1 MDKLITEYT
10 ITFEDIDEEDFI
22 TEDKQEADA
31 KIEELKDN
39 GEFYKV
45 YQYYAKDWV
54 YNDETGD
61 WEESDVEVYYTKGE
75 DEELEES
82 SEIPMYID
90 EYYPTR
96 QEAKAAEKV
105 LKQQGRKTKVERHGN
120 EYIVWTSYEK
130 VEEDINQEDKIE
142 YNIYTISGG
151 DGVYNSH
158 KVDTVETEE
167 QAIDRVSEL
176 EAEMG
181 SGAYYT
187 KVVNGKELEEA
198 KSSNNKYEI
207 EYVVPN
213 YTGGNVYVFTGK
225 LKDGNYFIADDTYFG
240 KEGDT
245 FSPFDVTIVDT
256 DPDKVYTDEDGYE
269 YTLLDDIYYQEQHFV
284 EDIEEDDAKEFT
296 KMILQWVIDN
306 KPEGN
311 YQIGEMEEYLYIA
324 TGTDK
329 VEEAKSSN
337 NKYEIE
343 YVTPNYTGGNVY
355 VFTGKLKDGNY
366 FIADDGY
373 FTADDTGNVPGF
385 DVRIVNMDPDKVLET
400 DSDGLSFT
408 LVDDAELQ
416 DEHLVKDL
424 DENEE
429 IPFTLDLLNWIIKNE
444 PEGNYN
450 IGELQDELNVLKK
463 SIQRNNKSINE
474 NKDLTEAVD
483 NVNVNETIRNLTS
496 QINEWFENNKID
508 KLVLYEETPYYG
520 IVTTNVLD
528 KDLYDKYGTTAYETE
543 DEQVFNQDGFGYEVI
558 KYLENYLKTLKNKKV
573 TEAIDIKDN
582 EFKVGDKVK
591 IDYISDGN
599 KYNDEVGTIKWIHKY
614 KYYPNGK
621 ENEFEYKYQAEIEYS
636 DGGVLAVN
644 DIYAPGSGIV
654 GTIKKVTE
662 ALDDTQKQEDEKEET
677 EQQEEIID
685 TENELEEGIKKEV
698 YQYAKQQGLDIEKL
712 RKQGIELET
721 LEETLD
727 TVIGNMVSKSAIE
740 YMDKTGKDITWDFEV
755 SGNDIK
761 IIWNE
766 V

>member
-1 MDKLITEYT
+1 MNKTITEYT

-61 WEESDVEVYYTKGE
+61 WEESDVDVYYTKGE
-75 DEELEES
+75 TEELEEG

-142 YNIYTISGG
+142 YNIYIISGG

-176 EAEMG
+176 EAETG

-198 KSSNNKYEI
+198 KSSNNEYEI
-207 EYVVPN
+207 EYAIPN

-225 LKDGNYFIADDTYFG
+225 LKNGNYFLADDTF
-240 KEGDT
+240 T
-245 FSPFDVTIVDT
+245 PFDTRILDIDPNTTIKDENGIEVT
-256 DPDKVYTDEDGYE
+256 
-269 YTLLDDIYYQEQHFV
+269 LMDDV
-284 EDIEEDDAKEFT
+284 
-296 KMILQWVIDN
+296 
-306 KPEGN
+306 
-311 YQIGEMEEYLYIA
+311 
-324 TGTDK
+324 
-329 VEEAKSSN
+329 S
-337 NKYEIE
+337 
-343 YVTPNYTGGNVY
+343 
-355 VFTGKLKDGNY
+355 
-366 FIADDGY
+366 
-373 FTADDTGNVPGF
+373 
-385 DVRIVNMDPDKVLET
+385 
-400 DSDGLSFT
+400 
-408 LVDDAELQ
+408 LQ
-416 DEHLVKDL
+416 DKHLVKDL
-424 DENEE
+424 DENDAKE
-429 IPFTLDLLNWIIKNE
+429 FTLNLVKWIEENK
-444 PEGNYN
+444 PDGNYQVDEIKAELDN
-450 IGELQDELNVLKK
+450 MVINESKEQIEKKIEGKVTTMSGTYDVDEYDAISNKVKQAYKDFWEGKITPSDLEDIKKNSGFTAGELH
-463 SIQRNNKSINE
+463 SIQYLASMEKQKKE
-474 NKDLTEAVD
+474 EA
-483 NVNVNETIRNLTS
+483 T
-496 QINEWFENNKID
+496 
-508 KLVLYEETPYYG
+508 
-520 IVTTNVLD
+520 
-528 KDLYDKYGTTAYETE
+528 
-543 DEQVFNQDGFGYEVI
+543 
-558 KYLENYLKTLKNKKV
+558 
-573 TEAIDIKDN
+573 DI
-582 EFKVGDKVK
+582 
-591 IDYISDGN
+591 
-599 KYNDEVGTIKWIHKY
+599 
-614 KYYPNGK
+614 
-621 ENEFEYKYQAEIEYS
+621 
-636 DGGVLAVN
+636 
-644 DIYAPGSGIV
+644 
-654 GTIKKVTE
+654 
-662 ALDDTQKQEDEKEET
+662 TQKQEDEKEEIK
-677 EQQEEIID
+677 QQEEIID
-685 TENELEEGIKKEV
+685 TTKELEEGIKKEV

-721 LEETLD
+721 LEKTLD

>member
-1 MDKLITEYT
+1 MNKTITEYT

-176 EAEMG
+176 EAETG
-181 SGAYYT
+181 NGTYYT

-207 EYVVPN
+207 EYATPN
-213 YTGGNVYVFTGK
+213 YTGGNIYVFTGK
-225 LKDGNYFIADDTYFG
+225 LKDGNYFIADD
-240 KEGDT
+240 
-245 FSPFDVTIVDT
+245 S
-256 DPDKVYTDEDGYE
+256 
-269 YTLLDDIYYQEQHFV
+269 
-284 EDIEEDDAKEFT
+284 
-296 KMILQWVIDN
+296 
-306 KPEGN
+306 
-311 YQIGEMEEYLYIA
+311 
-324 TGTDK
+324 
-329 VEEAKSSN
+329 
-337 NKYEIE
+337 
-343 YVTPNYTGGNVY
+343 
-355 VFTGKLKDGNY
+355 
-366 FIADDGY
+366 Y
-373 FTADDTGNVPGF
+373 FTADDNGNVSGF

-400 DSDGLSFT
+400 DSDGISYT
-408 LVDDAELQ
+408 LVDDTQLQ
-416 DEHLVKDL
+416 EQHLVKDL
-424 DENEE
+424 DEDDA
-429 IPFTLDLLNWIIKNE
+429 IAFTVDLLEWILENK
-444 PEGNYN
+444 PDGNY
-450 IGELQDELNVLKK
+450 QVDEIKAKLDDMYKIEEKK
-463 SIQRNNKSINE
+463 SNGIFDEKDVKSYISDIAKVVADVVSNSAKSANVEVPNKGKLMNNNSVIVYELPIKFTGDMVGLVEDIAKQLYSNLESGRVKEVKCVPTHTKNGQVLTLSIIGPDIVSE
-474 NKDLTEAVD
+474 QKVKKTEAVE
-483 NVNVNETIRNLTS
+483 NVDVNETIHNLIK
-496 QINEWFENNKID
+496 QINDWYEANNID
-508 KLVLYEETPYYG
+508 KVVLYEETPNYG
-520 IVTTNVLD
+520 VVTINVLD
-528 KDLYDKYGTTAYETE
+528 KELYDKYSTTAYTPE

-558 KYLENYLKTLKNKKV
+558 KYLENYLKTLKSKKV

-654 GTIKKVTE
+654 GTVKKVTE
-662 ALDDTQKQEDEKEET
+662 ALDDTQKQEDEKEEI

>member
-1 MDKLITEYT
+1 MNKTITEYT

-120 EYIVWTSYEK
+120 EYILWTSYEK
-130 VEEDINQEDKIE
+130 VEEAKEKEYEIALIPEDLYKVLLNIQEMYQEDLLNNDEDIFANTEDSYAVEMLYNHLADIITTPEYREYRNKNYTVKNPDGIDMKVDTNLTNILGAIIRDDKLSE
-142 YNIYTISGG
+142 YKLQETKVESKDIIQYNIYVLLGEDGEYIS
-151 DGVYNSH
+151 S

-176 EAEMG
+176 KAETG
-181 SGAYYT
+181 NGAYYT
-187 KVVNGKELEEA
+187 KVVNGKELDEA
-198 KSSNNKYEI
+198 KSSNNEYEI
-207 EYVVPN
+207 EYAIPN

-225 LKDGNYFIADDTYFG
+225 LKNGNYFLADDTF
-240 KEGDT
+240 T
-245 FSPFDVTIVDT
+245 PFDTRILDIDPNTTIKDENGIEVT
-256 DPDKVYTDEDGYE
+256 
-269 YTLLDDIYYQEQHFV
+269 LMDDV
-284 EDIEEDDAKEFT
+284 
-296 KMILQWVIDN
+296 
-306 KPEGN
+306 
-311 YQIGEMEEYLYIA
+311 
-324 TGTDK
+324 
-329 VEEAKSSN
+329 S
-337 NKYEIE
+337 
-343 YVTPNYTGGNVY
+343 
-355 VFTGKLKDGNY
+355 
-366 FIADDGY
+366 
-373 FTADDTGNVPGF
+373 
-385 DVRIVNMDPDKVLET
+385 
-400 DSDGLSFT
+400 
-408 LVDDAELQ
+408 LQ
-416 DEHLVKDL
+416 DKHLVKDL
-424 DENEE
+424 DENDAKE
-429 IPFTLDLLNWIIKNE
+429 FTLNLVKWIEENK
-444 PEGNYN
+444 PDGNY
-450 IGELQDELNVLKK
+450 QVDEIKATLEVKK
-463 SIQRNNKSINE
+463 
-474 NKDLTEAVD
+474 TEAVD
-483 NVNVNETIRNLTS
+483 NVNVNETIQDLIS
-496 QINEWFENNKID
+496 QINKWFENNKID
-508 KLVLYEETPYYG
+508 KVVLYKETPNYG
-520 IVTTNVLD
+520 IVSTNVLD
-528 KDLYDKYGTTAYETE
+528 KELYDKYNTTAYETE

-558 KYLENYLKTLKNKKV
+558 KYLENYLKTLKNNKV
-573 TEAIDIKDN
+573 TEAVDN
-582 EFKVGDKVK
+582 
-591 IDYISDGN
+591 
-599 KYNDEVGTIKWIHKY
+599 
-614 KYYPNGK
+614 
-621 ENEFEYKYQAEIEYS
+621 
-636 DGGVLAVN
+636 
-644 DIYAPGSGIV
+644 
-654 GTIKKVTE
+654 
-662 ALDDTQKQEDEKEET
+662 TQKQEDEKEEI

-685 TENELEEGIKKEV
+685 TTKELEEGIKKEI

>member
-1 MDKLITEYT
+1 MNKTITEYT

-176 EAEMG
+176 EAETG
-181 SGAYYT
+181 NGAYYT

-207 EYVVPN
+207 EY
-213 YTGGNVYVFTGK
+213 
-225 LKDGNYFIADDTYFG
+225 A
-240 KEGDT
+240 
-245 FSPFDVTIVDT
+245 
-256 DPDKVYTDEDGYE
+256 
-269 YTLLDDIYYQEQHFV
+269 
-284 EDIEEDDAKEFT
+284 
-296 KMILQWVIDN
+296 
-306 KPEGN
+306 
-311 YQIGEMEEYLYIA
+311 
-324 TGTDK
+324 
-329 VEEAKSSN
+329 
-337 NKYEIE
+337 
-343 YVTPNYTGGNVY
+343 TPNYTGGNVY

-373 FTADDTGNVPGF
+373 FIADDNGNVSGF

-400 DSDGLSFT
+400 DSDGLSST

-424 DENEE
+424 DENEAKE
-429 IPFTLDLLNWIIKNE
+429 FTLDLLNWITKNE

-463 SIQRNNKSINE
+463 SIQRNNKSTNE
-474 NKDLTEAVD
+474 NKDLTEEQDTNYVTDRDSGFGYAFQLSRFDILEVRYEFVGD
-483 NVNVNETIRNLTS
+483 N
-496 QINEWFENNKID
+496 
-508 KLVLYEETPYYG
+508 ETPYFA
-520 IVTTNVLD
+520 TTAEQFNRNKSDFTQAGQGQETILPPYKEAYD
-528 KDLYDKYGTTAYETE
+528 FYKKWDNKHLQMLTEEEYAEMQKDLD
-543 DEQVFNQDGFGYEVI
+543 V
-558 KYLENYLKTLKNKKV
+558 LKNKYNYIENKSGVFSFYSLVELSKQKV
-573 TEAIDIKDN
+573 KKTEAIDIKDN

-654 GTIKKVTE
+654 GTVKKVTE
-662 ALDDTQKQEDEKEET
+662 ALDDTQKQENEKEEI
-677 EQQEEIID
+677 EQQEEEIID

>member
-1 MDKLITEYT
+1 MNKTITEYT

-31 KIEELKDN
+31 KIEELKEN

-61 WEESDVEVYYTKGE
+61 WEESDVDVYYTKGE
-75 DEELEES
+75 TEELEEG

-207 EYVVPN
+207 EY
-213 YTGGNVYVFTGK
+213 
-225 LKDGNYFIADDTYFG
+225 A
-240 KEGDT
+240 
-245 FSPFDVTIVDT
+245 
-256 DPDKVYTDEDGYE
+256 
-269 YTLLDDIYYQEQHFV
+269 
-284 EDIEEDDAKEFT
+284 
-296 KMILQWVIDN
+296 
-306 KPEGN
+306 
-311 YQIGEMEEYLYIA
+311 
-324 TGTDK
+324 
-329 VEEAKSSN
+329 
-337 NKYEIE
+337 
-343 YVTPNYTGGNVY
+343 TPNYTGGNVY

-366 FIADDGY
+366 FL
-373 FTADDTGNVPGF
+373 ADDTFTPF
-385 DVRIVNMDPDKVLET
+385 DTRILDIDPNTTIKDENGIEVNLMDDV
-400 DSDGLSFT
+400 S
-408 LVDDAELQ
+408 LQ
-416 DEHLVKDL
+416 NKHLVKDL
-424 DENEE
+424 DENEAKE
-429 IPFTLDLLNWIIKNE
+429 FTLKLVNWIEENKPDGNYQVDEIKAKLDDMCKMEEKKSNGIFDEKDVKSYITDIAKVVADVVSNSAKSANVEVPNKGKLMNNNSVIVYELPIKFTGDMVGLGDEIAKQLYSDLESGRVKEVKCVPTHTKNGQVLTLSIIGPDIVSKNE
-444 PEGNYN
+444 SKKLNEEPE
-450 IGELQDELNVLKK
+450 
-463 SIQRNNKSINE
+463 
-474 NKDLTEAVD
+474 VD
-483 NVNVNETIRNLTS
+483 NKTS
-496 QINEWFENNKID
+496 
-508 KLVLYEETPYYG
+508 
-520 IVTTNVLD
+520 
-528 KDLYDKYGTTAYETE
+528 
-543 DEQVFNQDGFGYEVI
+543 
-558 KYLENYLKTLKNKKV
+558 
-573 TEAIDIKDN
+573 
-582 EFKVGDKVK
+582 
-591 IDYISDGN
+591 
-599 KYNDEVGTIKWIHKY
+599 
-614 KYYPNGK
+614 
-621 ENEFEYKYQAEIEYS
+621 
-636 DGGVLAVN
+636 
-644 DIYAPGSGIV
+644 
-654 GTIKKVTE
+654 
-662 ALDDTQKQEDEKEET
+662 DEKEEI

-685 TENELEEGIKKEV
+685 TTKELEEDIKKEI

>member
-1 MDKLITEYT
+1 MNKTITEYT

-120 EYIVWTSYEK
+120 EYILWTSYEK
-130 VEEDINQEDKIE
+130 VEEAKEKEYEIALIPEDLYKVLLNIQEMYQEDLLNSDEDIFADEEDSYAVEMLYNHLADIITTPEYREYRNKNYTVKNPDGIDMKVDTDLTNAFGAIIRDDKLSE
-142 YNIYTISGG
+142 YKLQETKVESKDIIQYNIYVLLGEDGEYIS
-151 DGVYNSH
+151 S

-176 EAEMG
+176 KAETG
-181 SGAYYT
+181 NGAYYT
-187 KVVNGKELEEA
+187 KVVNGKELDEA
-198 KSSNNKYEI
+198 KSSNNEYEI
-207 EYVVPN
+207 EYAIPN

-225 LKDGNYFIADDTYFG
+225 LKNGNYFLADDTF
-240 KEGDT
+240 T
-245 FSPFDVTIVDT
+245 PFDTRILDIDPNTTIKDENGIEVT
-256 DPDKVYTDEDGYE
+256 
-269 YTLLDDIYYQEQHFV
+269 LMDDV
-284 EDIEEDDAKEFT
+284 
-296 KMILQWVIDN
+296 
-306 KPEGN
+306 
-311 YQIGEMEEYLYIA
+311 
-324 TGTDK
+324 
-329 VEEAKSSN
+329 S
-337 NKYEIE
+337 
-343 YVTPNYTGGNVY
+343 
-355 VFTGKLKDGNY
+355 
-366 FIADDGY
+366 
-373 FTADDTGNVPGF
+373 
-385 DVRIVNMDPDKVLET
+385 
-400 DSDGLSFT
+400 
-408 LVDDAELQ
+408 LQ
-416 DEHLVKDL
+416 DKHLVKDL
-424 DENEE
+424 DENDAKE
-429 IPFTLDLLNWIIKNE
+429 FTLNLVKWIEENK
-444 PEGNYN
+444 PDGNY
-450 IGELQDELNVLKK
+450 QVDEIKATLEVKK
-463 SIQRNNKSINE
+463 
-474 NKDLTEAVD
+474 TEAVD
-483 NVNVNETIRNLTS
+483 NVNVNETIQDLIS
-496 QINEWFENNKID
+496 QINKWFENNKID
-508 KLVLYEETPYYG
+508 KVVLYKETPNYG
-520 IVTTNVLD
+520 IVSTNVLD
-528 KDLYDKYGTTAYETE
+528 KELYDKYNTTAYETE

-558 KYLENYLKTLKNKKV
+558 KYLENYLKTLKNNKV
-573 TEAIDIKDN
+573 TEAVDN
-582 EFKVGDKVK
+582 
-591 IDYISDGN
+591 
-599 KYNDEVGTIKWIHKY
+599 
-614 KYYPNGK
+614 
-621 ENEFEYKYQAEIEYS
+621 
-636 DGGVLAVN
+636 
-644 DIYAPGSGIV
+644 
-654 GTIKKVTE
+654 
-662 ALDDTQKQEDEKEET
+662 TQKQEDEKEEI

-685 TENELEEGIKKEV
+685 TTKELEEGIKKEI

>member
-1 MDKLITEYT
+1 MNKTITEYT

-31 KIEELKDN
+31 KIEELKEN

-75 DEELEES
+75 DVELKES

-176 EAEMG
+176 EAETG

-198 KSSNNKYEI
+198 KSSNNEYEI
-207 EYVVPN
+207 EYAIPN

-225 LKDGNYFIADDTYFG
+225 LKNGNYFLADDTF
-240 KEGDT
+240 T
-245 FSPFDVTIVDT
+245 PFDTRILDIDPNTTIKDENGIEVT
-256 DPDKVYTDEDGYE
+256 
-269 YTLLDDIYYQEQHFV
+269 LMDDV
-284 EDIEEDDAKEFT
+284 
-296 KMILQWVIDN
+296 
-306 KPEGN
+306 
-311 YQIGEMEEYLYIA
+311 
-324 TGTDK
+324 
-329 VEEAKSSN
+329 S
-337 NKYEIE
+337 
-343 YVTPNYTGGNVY
+343 
-355 VFTGKLKDGNY
+355 
-366 FIADDGY
+366 
-373 FTADDTGNVPGF
+373 
-385 DVRIVNMDPDKVLET
+385 
-400 DSDGLSFT
+400 
-408 LVDDAELQ
+408 LQ
-416 DEHLVKDL
+416 DKHLVKDL
-424 DENEE
+424 DENDAKE
-429 IPFTLDLLNWIIKNE
+429 FTLNLVKWIEENK
-444 PEGNYN
+444 PDGNY
-450 IGELQDELNVLKK
+450 QVDEIKATLEVKK
-463 SIQRNNKSINE
+463 
-474 NKDLTEAVD
+474 TEAVD
-483 NVNVNETIRNLTS
+483 NVNVNETIQDLIS
-496 QINEWFENNKID
+496 QINKWFENNKID
-508 KLVLYEETPYYG
+508 KVVLYKETPNYG
-520 IVTTNVLD
+520 IVSTNVLD
-528 KDLYDKYGTTAYETE
+528 KELYDKYNTTAYKTE

-558 KYLENYLKTLKNKKV
+558 KYLENYLKTLKNNKV
-573 TEAIDIKDN
+573 TEAVDN
-582 EFKVGDKVK
+582 
-591 IDYISDGN
+591 
-599 KYNDEVGTIKWIHKY
+599 
-614 KYYPNGK
+614 
-621 ENEFEYKYQAEIEYS
+621 
-636 DGGVLAVN
+636 
-644 DIYAPGSGIV
+644 
-654 GTIKKVTE
+654 
-662 ALDDTQKQEDEKEET
+662 TQKQEDEKEEI